1 MLVQQKTVLDV
12 FSEDA
17 AVYLLVPQLHGHK
30 LQVRDDLHQSS
41 FVQLVLYGH
50 AFDVR
55 ELQVL
60 LQTGGQRGLGHAASC
75 AGLASGPFV
84 FLLRA
89 ETPATSKLGGTIR
102 REKVVFIKVQLRA
115 VQPHAGTREVGLKH
129 QTREGGV
136 ITVQLRAVQPHAGT
150 REGGLNTRIR
160 REKVVF
166 SRCSHTQ
173 SNPLELR

>member
-1 MLVQQKTVLDV
+1 MGHFARTVFARSSRRLRSRGLRDDAIQQVAVLVQQKTVLDV

-60 LQTGGQRGLGHAASC
+60 LQTGGQRGLGHAASR

-115 VQPHAGTREVGLKH
+115 VQPARASLVTSFEEDFHGD
-129 QTREGGV
+129 GV
-136 ITVQLRAVQPHAGT
+136 SASIA
-150 REGGLNTRIR
+150 
-160 REKVVF
+160 
-166 SRCSHTQ
+166 S
-173 SNPLELR
+173 

>member
-1 MLVQQKTVLDV
+1 M
-12 FSEDA
+12 
-17 AVYLLVPQLHGHK
+17 
-30 LQVRDDLHQSS
+30 
-41 FVQLVLYGH
+41 
-50 AFDVR
+50 
-55 ELQVL
+55 L
-60 LQTGGQRGLGHAASC
+60 LQTGGQRGLGHAASR

-115 VQPHAGTREVGLKH
+115 VQPHAGTRE
-129 QTREGGV
+129 
-136 ITVQLRAVQPHAGT
+136 
-150 REGGLNTRIR
+150 GGLNTRIR

>member
-1 MLVQQKTVLDV
+1 
-12 FSEDA
+12 
-17 AVYLLVPQLHGHK
+17 
-30 LQVRDDLHQSS
+30 
-41 FVQLVLYGH
+41 VQLVLYGH

-60 LQTGGQRGLGHAASC
+60 LQTGGQRGLGHAASR

-115 VQPHAGTREVGLKH
+115 VQPHAGTREGGLNTHTRREKVFSRCSYAQSNPHARGRTQHTH

-136 ITVQLRAVQPHAGT
+136 YQGAVT
-150 REGGLNTRIR
+150 RSPTR
-160 REKVVF
+160 
-166 SRCSHTQ
+166 
-173 SNPLELR
+173 